1 MRSLGA
7 THSVLA
13 FALSSGVLVPERSLG
28 IDEDDG
34 SDERGTDHGHPA
46 LVGREPKRAEDP
58 DARNAAADING
69 FRPVGDEAV
78 VEMAPEVIVG
88 MRRASATDAHDLS
101 QLFALKG
108 VQSTPAGAANRIVV
122 MDGAYL
128 LGFGPRVA
136 DAARDLMH
144 ALYPDIG
151 GTGAKP

>member
-1 MRSLGA
+1 
-7 THSVLA
+7 
-13 FALSSGVLVPERSLG
+13 
-28 IDEDDG
+28 
-34 SDERGTDHGHPA
+34 
-46 LVGREPKRAEDP
+46 
-58 DARNAAADING
+58 
-69 FRPVGDEAV
+69 
-78 VEMAPEVIVG
+78 

-108 VQSTPAGAANRIVV
+108 VQSTPAGAAKRIVV